1 MPKYISVLK
10 RNLLTIRQ
18 KIKDNNL
25 FFSKADK
32 GDCLVI
38 LKKAVYISKV
48 HDFLSNNGF
57 NKETMSTINKYN
69 IKFKNKLKSLGPVL
83 CDNWKSLM
91 PMSFITPRL
100 YGLPK
105 VHNHGIPIRPVV
117 SFCGSLA
124 YRLSKYLNKLLVST
138 INFKSEFSVDN
149 SLDLIRRIKDLQIPE
164 NTMLASFDVS
174 NLFTSV
180 PVPQTL
186 KIFKNRL
193 IDSPLSDDLTECA
206 YQLTELCLQQ
216 NFFNFEGEIIS
227 QQKGLSMGNC
237 LSPLFAE
244 LFMSYFEKMLIF
256 IVNNHFKDKILFWF
270 RYVDDIL
277 IAWIGSEE
285 ELREFHNWLNGL
297 HLNINFTLEL
307 ESDRE
312 INFLDLT
319 IRRQQNKL
327 TFNGSHINR
336 LLNIPLSQEAYIE
349 EVNTLKYLAVENGYS
364 PDIIDRLID
373 KARRRRTTE
382 EPNSR
387 TPGTDDNSNQKFCC
401 IPFYGGISYKIANV
415 VKQVEDTRVAFKSQN
430 TLHQSLIRN
439 KSPID
444 MLDKPG
450 VYRLECGEPGC
461 NVVYVGRSGRSIR
474 TRTKEHLASAN
485 NPNNDKSIFGCH
497 LREEKHKFDLEENTH
512 LIHHCEFNHRQE
524 ILEEVEIYKHLK
536 STEYKALNSMLTN
549 NIKDTYKLLY

>member
-1 MPKYISVLK
+1 
-10 RNLLTIRQ
+10 
-18 KIKDNNL
+18 
-25 FFSKADK
+25 
-32 GDCLVI
+32 
-38 LKKAVYISKV
+38 
-48 HDFLSNNGF
+48 
-57 NKETMSTINKYN
+57 MSTINKYN

-105 VHNHGIPIRPVV
+105 VHKDGILIRPVV

-216 NFFNFEGEIIS
+216 NFFNFEGEIFS

-256 IVNNHFKDKILFWF
+256 IVNNPFKDKILFWF

-327 TFNGSHINR
+327 TFSIYRKPTQTSTKISKTSCHYMGHKMAVFNSNINR

-349 EVNTLKYLAVENGYS
+349 KVNTLKYLAVENGYS

-387 TPGTDDNSNQKFCC
+387 TPGTDDNSNRKFWC

-474 TRTKEHLASAN
+474 TRTKVHLASAN
-485 NPNNDKSIFGCH
+485 NPNNDK
-497 LREEKHKFDLEENTH
+497 
-512 LIHHCEFNHRQE
+512 
-524 ILEEVEIYKHLK
+524 
-536 STEYKALNSMLTN
+536 
-549 NIKDTYKLLY
+549 

>member
-1 MPKYISVLK
+1 
-10 RNLLTIRQ
+10 
-18 KIKDNNL
+18 
-25 FFSKADK
+25 
-32 GDCLVI
+32 
-38 LKKAVYISKV
+38 
-48 HDFLSNNGF
+48 
-57 NKETMSTINKYN
+57 
-69 IKFKNKLKSLGPVL
+69 
-83 CDNWKSLM
+83 
-91 PMSFITPRL
+91 
-100 YGLPK
+100 
-105 VHNHGIPIRPVV
+105 
-117 SFCGSLA
+117 
-124 YRLSKYLNKLLVST
+124 
-138 INFKSEFSVDN
+138 
-149 SLDLIRRIKDLQIPE
+149 
-164 NTMLASFDVS
+164 
-174 NLFTSV
+174 
-180 PVPQTL
+180 
-186 KIFKNRL
+186 
-193 IDSPLSDDLTECA
+193 
-206 YQLTELCLQQ
+206 
-216 NFFNFEGEIIS
+216 
-227 QQKGLSMGNC
+227 
-237 LSPLFAE
+237 
-244 LFMSYFEKMLIF
+244 MSYFEKMLIF
-256 IVNNHFKDKILFWF
+256 IVNNPFKDKILFWF

-327 TFNGSHINR
+327 TFSIYRKPTQTSTKISKTSCHYMGHKMAVFNSNINR

-364 PDIIDRLID
+364 SDIIDRLID